1 MLVKRLRGLQVILP
15 QTSFKSHKLPGVYRH
30 RICKQEGTVIL
41 TATHKQTE
49 WALSLCKTG
58 ALNCKRGKM
67 QQKQNKHLFNEHES
81 YSLFFCFLFFYLFF
95 HYFVV
100 NKSKTANYCCL
111 NESDRIH
118 LPRILLSYIFYVP
131 ISMEFTCSLICIL
144 ICIVE

>member
-1 MLVKRLRGLQVILP
+1 MLVKRLWGLQVILP

-67 QQKQNKHLFNEHES
+67 QQKQNKHPFNEHES
-81 YSLFFCFLFFYLFF
+81 YSLFVFFYLFF

-100 NKSKTANYCCL
+100 NNSKTANYCCL
-111 NESDRIH
+111 NDSSPIY
-118 LPRILLSYIFYVP
+118 LPRILLPYIFYVP
-131 ISMEFTCSLICIL
+131 ISMEFTYSLICIL